1 MTDPNPLGDDAE
13 LTAMLRRLRHERDQ
27 ELAELEDEAERLEAK
42 QADLPRVA
50 MKAMMAG
57 DLWSVSFGERT
68 FDGHVVHVG
77 DDFVGLT
84 DRAGNLLDVVYRAI
98 NSIAVIESKSSPGR
112 APTTLRPA
120 TFRGR
125 LLALQEGR
133 QLELLGVNGHT
144 VADGV
149 VMSVNADHVACRTAT
164 HDLTLVPNDAM
175 IGALRRPEQ
184 HRRDRQRT

>member
-27 ELAELEDEAERLEAK
+27 ELAELEDEAERLDAK
-42 QADLPRVA
+42 QSDLPRVA

-84 DRAGNLLDVVYRAI
+84 DRAGNLLDIAYQAI
-98 NSIAVIESKSSPGR
+98 NFIKEMGSDGSQGR
-112 APTTLRPA
+112 SPTTLRPA
-120 TFRGR
+120 TLRGR
-125 LLALQEGR
+125 LLGLQEGR
-133 QLELLGVNGHT
+133 EVEFGGGGAWIAAGTIGSVNVDHAAVDT
-144 VADGV
+144 RDGV
-149 VMSVNADHVACRTAT
+149 RIVVPLSSVGFIV
-164 HDLTLVPNDAM
+164 
-175 IGALRRPEQ
+175 RRPAIG
-184 HRRDRQRT
+184 RRNGR